1 MASELDLLAK
11 CKEPDAAYSLYWG
24 KVLYTDGRHFEAL
37 HYLTNAFRDHV
48 SAYGESGSCG
58 D

>member
-24 KVLYTDGRHFEAL
+24 KVLYTDGRHFAILSITSRISRSDDPME
-37 HYLTNAFRDHV
+37 
-48 SAYGESGSCG
+48 
-58 D
+58 